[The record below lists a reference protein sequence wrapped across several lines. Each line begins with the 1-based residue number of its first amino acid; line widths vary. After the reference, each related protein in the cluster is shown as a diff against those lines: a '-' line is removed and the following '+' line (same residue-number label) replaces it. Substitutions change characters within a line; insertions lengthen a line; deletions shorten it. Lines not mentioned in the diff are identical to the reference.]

1 MSKERTSG
9 AVAEAPK
16 VDSIDPVLYLEPNLE
31 IQNIEEV
38 RRDLVEVLAR
48 ALPVTVDVST
58 IASIDTAGV
67 QLLLALNK
75 VEPQHGVSVEFRG
88 ESAVLSSALAAL
100 GLQGAITMASSHEA
114 R

>member
-1 MSKERTSG
+1 MSKKQTPG
-9 AVAEAPK
+9 PVPDAPK
-16 VDSIDPVLYLEPNLE
+16 VDSIDPVLHLEPNLE

-38 RRDLVEVLAR
+38 RRDFVEMLAR

-67 QLLLALNK
+67 QLLLALNN
-75 VEPQHGVSVEFRG
+75 VEPEHGVSVEFRG
-88 ESAVLSSALAAL
+88 ESAVLSNALAAL
-100 GLQGAITMASSHEA
+100 GLQGAITMASSHDA